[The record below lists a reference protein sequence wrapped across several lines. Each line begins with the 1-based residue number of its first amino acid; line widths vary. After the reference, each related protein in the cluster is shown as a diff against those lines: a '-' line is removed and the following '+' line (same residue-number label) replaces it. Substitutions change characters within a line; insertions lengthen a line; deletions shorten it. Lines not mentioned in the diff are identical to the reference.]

1 MGLNDKKKT
10 VEYFS
15 SWHVQNKITLIT
27 LISILLLSALF
38 VAAAIILPAITT
50 SQIIA
55 FIILIP
61 ALACFGIATC
71 HSSSLELIKARRD
84 YDKLA
89 QRLSETEDS
98 QITLDRFFSISNDLM
113 AVAGKDGR
121 LKKVSKSLVN
131 TLGYSEET
139 LLSTPFF
146 EFIHPDDRVSTREN
160 IKALSL
166 GLRSVG
172 FVNRYRTAD
181 GSYRTLSW
189 SAAADDELG
198 VRVASAR
205 DVTDERN
212 YKTRMQQILDSAPFL
227 LIVKDIDGVITN
239 CNDAFAGLVG
249 FTRESLLGKNVKLL
263 KTSFHSAPLEIEQEV
278 FRTKVPVTFDEVL
291 VNGAS
296 EEKYLSTLFPIL
308 DHAGNP
314 FSIGKVSVKVVQ

>member
-1 MGLNDKKKT
+1 MNDKKKT

-15 SWHVQNKITLIT
+15 SWQVQNKITLIS
-27 LISILLLSALF
+27 LIAILLLSALF
-38 VAAAIILPAITT
+38 VAAAIILPAISTA
-50 SQIIA
+50 QIIA

-71 HSSSLELIKARRD
+71 HSSSLELEKARRD
-84 YDKLA
+84 YDKMA

-131 TLGYSEET
+131 TLGYSEEV

-146 EFIHPDDRVSTREN
+146 DFIHPEDRASTREN

-166 GLRSVG
+166 GLRSVD
-172 FVNRYRTAD
+172 FVNRYQTAQ

-189 SAAADDELG
+189 SAVADDELG
-198 VRVASAR
+198 VRFASAR

-212 YKTRMQQILDSAPFL
+212 FRTRMQQILDSAPFL
-227 LIVKDIDGVITN
+227 LIVKDTEGVITN

-249 FTRESLLGKNVKLL
+249 FTRESLLGKNVRLL
-263 KTSFHSAPLEIEQEV
+263 TSPLHSAPPEKEQEV
-278 FRTKVPVTFDEVL
+278 LRSRIPVTFDEVFASK
-291 VNGAS
+291 GA
-296 EEKYLSTLFPIL
+296 EEKYLSTVFPIL
-308 DHAGNP
+308 DQTGKII
-314 FSIGKVSVKVVQ
+314 SIGKVSVKVL

>member
-1 MGLNDKKKT
+1 MALNDKKKT

-15 SWHVQNKITLIT
+15 SWQVQNKITLIS
-27 LISILLLSALF
+27 LIAILLLSALF
-38 VAAAIILPAITT
+38 VAAAIILPAISTA
-50 SQIIA
+50 QIIA

-71 HSSSLELIKARRD
+71 HSSSLELEKARRD
-84 YDKLA
+84 YDKMA

-131 TLGYSEET
+131 TLGYSEEV

-146 EFIHPDDRVSTREN
+146 DFIHPEDRASTREN

-166 GLRSVG
+166 GLRSVD
-172 FVNRYRTAD
+172 FVNRYQTAQ

-189 SAAADDELG
+189 SAVADDELG
-198 VRVASAR
+198 VRFASAR

-212 YKTRMQQILDSAPFL
+212 FRTRMQQILDSAPFL
-227 LIVKDIDGVITN
+227 LIVKDTEGVITN

-249 FTRESLLGKNVKLL
+249 FTRESLLGKNVRLL
-263 KTSFHSAPLEIEQEV
+263 TSPLHSAPPEKEQEV
-278 FRTKVPVTFDEVL
+278 LRSRIPVTFDEVFASK
-291 VNGAS
+291 GA
-296 EEKYLSTLFPIL
+296 EEKYLSTVFPIL
-308 DHAGNP
+308 DQTGKII
-314 FSIGKVSVKVVQ
+314 SIGKVSVKVL